1 MKFTDTDFASLLQSN
16 SKLLC
21 HLNNVII
28 IIIILDIAAI
38 VSYLFKRTTWEI
50 EIISIASRKGSVQF
64 GPSARGSP
72 NHWKLKVKSAR
83 LHKVWIP
90 STGIIM

>member
-1 MKFTDTDFASLLQSN
+1 MMM
-16 SKLLC
+16 
-21 HLNNVII
+21 II

-38 VSYLFKRTTWEI
+38 VSYLFKRTTSEI
-50 EIISIASRKGSVQF
+50 EIVFFTSRKGSVQF
-64 GPSARGSP
+64 CPSARGIP
-72 NHWKLKVKSAR
+72 NYWKLKVKSAR